1 MNRNVLVFH
10 LPYVR
15 IKGHAHAIL
24 LVLTLVCIV
33 LCKSVYV
40 MLEVV
45 LVTFKL
51 FVIILGL
58 VSILIFTSHILH
70 NCNNV

>member
-1 MNRNVLVFH
+1 MNRNVLVFR

-15 IKGHAHAIL
+15 IKGHAHTIL
-24 LVLTLVCIV
+24 LVLTLVCIM
-33 LCKSVYV
+33 LCKSVSV

-51 FVIILGL
+51 FVIILCS
-58 VSILIFTSHILH
+58 VSILILTSHI
-70 NCNNV
+70 

>member
-1 MNRNVLVFH
+1 ML
-10 LPYVR
+10 
-15 IKGHAHAIL
+15 
-24 LVLTLVCIV
+24 CQIV
-33 LCKSVYV
+33 SV

-51 FVIILGL
+51 FDIILGL

>member
-1 MNRNVLVFH
+1 VFR
-10 LPYVR
+10 LPYVH
-15 IKGHAHAIL
+15 IKGQVHVIL
-24 LVLTLVCIV
+24 LVLTLVCIM
-33 LCKSVYV
+33 LCQIVSV

-51 FVIILGL
+51 FDIILGL